1 MTRGERRAL
10 FRAIVRSVCEE
21 QGDLAPDVRRAAA
34 EGATLS
40 GATGE
45 LVARIREAAHLVGD
59 ADVEAAK
66 REGHSDGALYEL
78 TVTTALGESRRRLE
92 AVLKLLGRGG

>member
-10 FRAIVRSVCEE
+10 FRSIVQSTTEGPGE
-21 QGDLAPDVRRAAA
+21 LAAPLRKAAA
-34 EGATLS
+34 DGTTLP

-59 ADVEAAK
+59 AHVEAAQ

-78 TVTTALGESRRRLE
+78 TVATALGESRRRLE
-92 AVLKLLGRGG
+92 AVLALLGRGG